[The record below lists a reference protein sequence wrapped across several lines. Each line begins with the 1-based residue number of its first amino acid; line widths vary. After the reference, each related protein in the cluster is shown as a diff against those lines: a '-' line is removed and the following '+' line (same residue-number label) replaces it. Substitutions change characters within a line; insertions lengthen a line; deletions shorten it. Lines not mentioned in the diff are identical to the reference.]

1 MLLRLVTG
9 ARLTPQDL
17 PSSLF
22 QPTSGSC
29 RLYNGRRAASN
40 QVPAALITPP
50 PHEVVLPDDLA
61 ISLLHQRFICIHLP
75 DAYLP
80 PQDGFSLTV
89 HHHHLTVTAAQ
100 GGLTAPPVQRSRWI
114 ISSTLIPSS
123 EKEHVRPYKDLTSW
137 HKQRPQRI
145 AK

>member
-1 MLLRLVTG
+1 MCYRYYGFIRLPAGLAASSAPPDLPYRCSQQVLLRLATG
-9 ARLTPQDL
+9 ARLIPQDL

-29 RLYNGRRAASN
+29 RLYNGRRAASS

-50 PHEVVLPDDLA
+50 PHEVILPDDLA

-89 HHHHLTVTAAQ
+89 HHHHLTATAA
-100 GGLTAPPVQRSRWI
+100 
-114 ISSTLIPSS
+114 
-123 EKEHVRPYKDLTSW
+123 
-137 HKQRPQRI
+137 
-145 AK
+145 

>member
-1 MLLRLVTG
+1 MLSLLWLHPTSCRPCCQFLSPLTYPIVLPTGASRIGTG
-9 ARLTPQDL
+9 ARLIPQDL

-29 RLYNGRRAASN
+29 RLYNGRRAASS

-50 PHEVVLPDDLA
+50 PHEVILPDDLA

-114 ISSTLIPSS
+114 VS
-123 EKEHVRPYKDLTSW
+123 
-137 HKQRPQRI
+137 
-145 AK
+145 